1 MNSAYASFFGV
12 AFFAAGFFGA
22 DSVFFGAAAGF
33 FLATTA
39 TSATDSVHF
48 SSATTAS
55 LATAAFFFTRS
66 GNLPT
71 LNVHKASTVAR
82 ALFNLFGLPIIFERI
97 FVHPTKSSTI
107 LTEEPA
113 FKPVPGAAGISLT
126 CAPLYL
132 FAT

>member
-1 MNSAYASFFGV
+1 MNSNYASFFGV
-12 AFFAAGFFGA
+12 IFFATGFFGV
-22 DSVFFGAAAGF
+22 DSLFFGATADF

-39 TSATDSVHF
+39 TSPAGSVHF
-48 SSATTAS
+48 SSAPS
-55 LATAAFFFTRS
+55 SSVATVAFFFTRS

-82 ALFNLFGLPIIFERI
+82 ALFNLLGLPIIFERI

-113 FKPVPGAAGISLT
+113 FNPVPGAAGISLT